1 MQTITILNYPFIREF
16 SQTRPKTT
24 PLFSVVSQFYIGL
37 NGIGIWQGEN
47 SLQGQIG
54 GLKLYYR
61 YKAGYLYPM
70 LNIFTITWQNNE
82 NEG

>member
-47 SLQGQIG
+47 SLQGQID
-54 GLKLYYR
+54 GLKIILPLV
-61 YKAGYLYPM
+61 AGYLYPM
-70 LNIFTITWQNNE
+70 LNIFTNIRQNNE